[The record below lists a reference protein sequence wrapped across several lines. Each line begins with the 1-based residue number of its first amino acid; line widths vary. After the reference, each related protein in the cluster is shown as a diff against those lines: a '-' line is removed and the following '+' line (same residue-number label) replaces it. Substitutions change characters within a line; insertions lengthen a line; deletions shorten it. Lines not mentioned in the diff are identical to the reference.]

1 MTSFHVR
8 PLVASLVTFALAASA
23 FGQGGRASQSQP
35 TIPPL
40 PIPSMERYREAA
52 GRIIGAAL
60 VDSAAYDR
68 LAYLSD
74 RIGHRLS
81 GSPQLEQAVD
91 WAVAEMRKD
100 GLDNVRKERVM
111 VPHWVR
117 GEESAELLEPV
128 RRPIVM
134 LGVGN
139 SVGTP
144 PEGITADV
152 VVVRNFAELETL
164 GEQVRGKI
172 VLYNV
177 PFTTYGETVQ
187 YRGSG
192 ASRAA
197 KYGAAAVLV
206 RSVGPVS
213 LRTPHTGALGYTEGV
228 PKIPAAAVTIEDAE
242 TMARMQGR
250 GERIRVQLKMGARML
265 PDAES
270 ANVIAELRGTE
281 RPDEIVLVGG
291 HLDSWDVGT
300 GSVDD
305 GGGCVATWHA
315 VRLLKRLGLTPRR
328 TIRVVLWTN
337 EENGGRGAEA
347 YAKDHAAEIRNH
359 VLAIESD
366 GGVFKPRGFGLTAND
381 RARATAKGIA
391 ALLEAIEANR
401 IGDNGIQADTAP
413 LIRQGVPG
421 MGLDVDGTHYFDI
434 HHTPADTMDKIDRHE
449 LALCVATLAVM
460 AYVVADLPERLG
472 Q

>member
-1 MTSFHVR
+1 MTLFPRR
-8 PLVASLVTFALAASA
+8 PLVASLLTFVLAASA
-23 FGQGGRASQSQP
+23 AGQGGQP
-35 TIPPL
+35 PQPQATVPPL
-40 PIPSMERYREAA
+40 PIPSMEHYREAA
-52 GRIIGAAL
+52 GRIIGASL
-60 VDSAAYDR
+60 VDSTAYDR

-81 GSPQLEQAVD
+81 GSPQLEQAID
-91 WAVAEMRKD
+91 WAVAELKKD
-100 GLDNVRKERVM
+100 GFENVRKEKVM

-117 GEESAELLEPV
+117 GEESAEIVEPV
-128 RRPIVM
+128 RRKLVM
-134 LGVGN
+134 LGLGG

-144 PEGITADV
+144 AGGITADV

-164 GEQVRGKI
+164 GAQVKGKI

-177 PFTTYGETVQ
+177 PFTNYGETVA
-187 YRGSG
+187 YRGAG

-197 KYGAAAVLV
+197 KYEAAAVLV

-228 PKIPAAAVTIEDAE
+228 AKIPAAAVTIEDAE

-250 GERIRVQLKMGARML
+250 GERIRVHLTMGAQTL
-265 PDAES
+265 PDVES
-270 ANVIAELRGTE
+270 ANVVAELRGSE

-305 GGGCVATWHA
+305 GGGCMATWHA
-315 VRLLKRLGLTPRR
+315 VRILKRLGLKPRR
-328 TIRVVLWTN
+328 TIRIVLFTN
-337 EENGGRGAEA
+337 EENGGRGGEG
-347 YAKDHAAEIRNH
+347 YARDHAGEVRNH

-391 ALLEAIEANR
+391 ALLASIEANR
-401 IGDNGIQADTAP
+401 VGDSGLQADTAP

-421 MGLDVDGTHYFDI
+421 MGLDVDGTHYFDY
-434 HHTPADTMDKIDRHE
+434 HHTPADTMDKIDPHE
-449 LALCVATLAVM
+449 LALCVATVAVM